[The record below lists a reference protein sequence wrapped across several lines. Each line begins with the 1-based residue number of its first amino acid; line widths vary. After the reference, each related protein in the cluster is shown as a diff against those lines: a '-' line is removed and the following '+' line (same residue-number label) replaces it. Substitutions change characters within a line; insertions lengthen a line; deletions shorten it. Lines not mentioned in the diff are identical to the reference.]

1 MTISNITLSEWIQ
14 RDPELTFDD
23 FKALM
28 AHSENKRV
36 KRSSQP
42 LPSFPLP
49 PKQEVAYKEIGCK
62 SASRPE
68 SLVLTLP
75 TGSTLKRARL
85 LRDTKVQVQAK
96 DVVCH
101 ICRCQKEHN
110 EAECLSRM
118 SQKKTMRT
126 DSMYDTYTTS
136 VTTKA
141 NETTWS
147 GTTCISPSGE
157 EIPFKFNKEAE
168 VMVILEAIMCSLST
182 KGLQSSIK
190 MDYLSILGYISFF
203 SLLLLCAWS
212 VFCVLLVIYVCFLSI
227 YTALLLV
234 FFLLGPACR
243 ALLLKIIANSF
254 LSSLK
259 NTQLLHNHICKQII
273 YALGTTNCL
282 TTKLLMFCD

>member
-1 MTISNITLSEWIQ
+1 MTISNKTLSEWIQ

-28 AHSENKRV
+28 AHLEAP
-36 KRSSQP
+36 P
-42 LPSFPLP
+42 LLSTP

-62 SASRPE
+62 SASRLE
-68 SLVLTLP
+68 SFVLTLP

-85 LRDTKVQVQAK
+85 LRDTEVQVQAK

-101 ICRCQKEHN
+101 ICRCQNKEHN

-126 DSMYDTYTTS
+126 DSVYNTYTTS

-157 EIPFKFNKEAE
+157 EIPFKFNKGAE
-168 VMVILEAIMCSLST
+168 VMVILEAIMGSLST

-190 MDYLSILGYISFF
+190 MDYLSILGYISFL

-212 VFCVLLVIYVCFLSI
+212 VCFVFCLLCTYVSLVYIQPYFLFSFFLVLLVGTFC
-227 YTALLLV
+227 
-234 FFLLGPACR
+234 
-243 ALLLKIIANSF
+243 LK
-254 LSSLK
+254 
-259 NTQLLHNHICKQII
+259 
-273 YALGTTNCL
+273 
-282 TTKLLMFCD
+282 